1 MTRSALYVG
10 QVSHERS
17 DGPARAF
24 KNRIMMPMIFLD
36 ELASLKLAPFFGAR
50 AGAVMHWRRKDFFG
64 DRDSLEL
71 SIKELVSREAGF
83 EPTGPVALL
92 GHIRTWGWL
101 FNPIVL
107 YYCFDESLGSLDAV
121 VASVSNT
128 PWGETHNYVID
139 TRNGVADLPL
149 QAKAM
154 HVSPFLPM
162 DFDYRF
168 RLTVPGEKLSFS
180 VSVLRDKKQ
189 AFRAGMTLQRKPLT
203 RRTLAWALL
212 AYPLQT
218 LRVSE
223 GIYREA
229 LVLAIR
235 KAKFYTHPRKKS

>member
-1 MTRSALYVG
+1 MTKSALYVG

-17 DGPARAF
+17 EGPARTF

-36 ELASLKLAPFFGAR
+36 ELDSLKLRPFFGTH
-50 AGAVMHWRRKDFFG
+50 AGTVMHWQRKDFFG
-64 DRDSLEL
+64 GQESLERVV
-71 SIKELVSREAGF
+71 KELVSREAGF
-83 EPTGPVALL
+83 EPDGPVAQL

-107 YYCFDESLGSLDAV
+107 YYCFDESLSSLVAV

-128 PWGETHNYVID
+128 PWGETHNYVLD
-139 TRNGVADLPL
+139 TRNGVADLPR
-149 QAKAM
+149 QVKSM

-168 RLTVPGEKLSFS
+168 RLNVPGEKATFS
-180 VSVLRDKKQ
+180 VSVLRGEKQ
-189 AFRAGMTLQRKPLT
+189 AFRAGMTLQRKPLN

-212 AYPLQT
+212 AYPFQT
-218 LRVSE
+218 FRVSE

-229 LVLAIR
+229 LVLAFR